1 MNDRIGPARCLAN
14 HIYVLPGPSQ
24 GHTFKQS
31 QWTNATQ
38 GVAKEVTMQA
48 LLIFVVLLFSAAL
61 IIYTLPLLLYIAP
74 VMIIGLVISL
84 IDDAM
89 HHPKAT
95 AAGH

>member
-1 MNDRIGPARCLAN
+1 
-14 HIYVLPGPSQ
+14 
-24 GHTFKQS
+24 
-31 QWTNATQ
+31 
-38 GVAKEVTMQA
+38 MQA